1 MPEHGG
7 KRLPDQAGQGR
18 RLGFL
23 GLGLN
28 RVNSITPD
36 GVGALSRTT
45 ADRTKITYARTEHL
59 GDPDDAISWQSS
71 AE

>member
-1 MPEHGG
+1 MPEHNS
-7 KRLPDQAGQGR
+7 KRPRPGR

-28 RVNSITPD
+28 RVYSIAPD
-36 GVGALSRTT
+36 GVGALSRPQP
-45 ADRTKITYARTEHL
+45 TERKSSTL
-59 GDPDDAISWQSS
+59 GLNAPGDPDDAITWQSS